1 MSSRCIQK
9 DTAFLAGKDLCVK
22 GESVDSTFNIQC
34 NRSSF
39 QSTQSITNC
48 SGKTSAFRV
57 HCLRLMDRLP
67 SKD

>member
-39 QSTQSITNC
+39 QSTKHAVNH
-48 SGKTSAFRV
+48 KLFW
-57 HCLRLMDRLP
+57 
-67 SKD
+67 